1 MSVPPQSL
9 PREPRRQRVGELP
22 AMLPT
27 RYGALQGALNFLALP
42 LYVFLPAYVARTAS
56 MPLASIGALL
66 FASRVLDALTDPAL
80 GRLADRAL
88 RAGRGFGLIVAAS
101 VPMLGGFVLLMG
113 LPQLLHEPRHP
124 LAFDALLGAA
134 LALTYAGFS
143 AASITHQAWGT
154 MLAAHDSARARLF
167 ARREALG
174 LLGVLLAAVVTQLGG
189 ARGDVLVFAACLAA
203 ALWLLRRV
211 PRGSAALAQPV
222 RPGARRAALAPLRQP
237 AFRRLLAIGV
247 VNGVAASLPATLV
260 LFFIR
265 DRIGAPGAAGLF
277 LFLYFSCAAL
287 AAPLWARAVRRVGAA
302 PAWLGGMLATA
313 AVFVAAAALHAGDSG
328 RYALVC
334 AASGAM
340 LGADLVLPPTLLAG
354 LIGRLGHARQLEG
367 AYFGLWNLAAKLTL
381 ALAAGIALPALA
393 WLGYTPGTP
402 SRGPLPALVLAYC
415 VLPSALKLIA
425 AAMLWLGWMRPDSDP
440 HAFDTTHRRQAQ

>member
-27 RYGALQGALNFLALP
+27 RYGALQGALSFIALP
-42 LYVFLPAYVARTAS
+42 LYVFLPAYMTRAAS
-56 MPLASIGALL
+56 MPLASIGAVL

-211 PRGSAALAQPV
+211 PRGS
-222 RPGARRAALAPLRQP
+222 
-237 AFRRLLAIGV
+237 
-247 VNGVAASLPATLV
+247 
-260 LFFIR
+260 
-265 DRIGAPGAAGLF
+265 
-277 LFLYFSCAAL
+277 AAL

-440 HAFDTTHRRQAQ
+440 HAFDTPHRRQAQ